1 MRPEHLFSWDRARL
15 LASGLAFLAALGLA
29 GRAGVEHARARV
41 NEQPVAFEIR
51 VLGAP
56 VDETAVPAEA
66 AHAIAVAW
74 ADETL
79 AIRVGER
86 EIVHG
91 TRGGLGASIDEVG
104 LAALITRARNPR
116 SLLRRYHAQ
125 LGRGPSI
132 DLPVTVSLDARSLL
146 GTLTSER
153 ERVDTAAASARIDP
167 RTGLVTPERHGQRLD
182 VHATLD
188 RIETSLAQ
196 GEHEVLAVVAA
207 EAPLR
212 TAEMLRGVRIEALL
226 GFFETRYSTLAE
238 SADRTFNLRVAASHL
253 DGTVL
258 MPGESLD
265 FNAVVG
271 ERNEVNGFR
280 PAPQIASGEVVDGV
294 GGGTCQVSGTLHA
307 AALFAGLAIT
317 ERSPHSRP
325 SAYLWMGLDAMV
337 AYPNVNLVFQNDQP
351 FPVVIGMT
359 MEAGVLRAEIRG
371 ERAAHLVTFA
381 RRIDETMPFSVREVA
396 DSTLPSGV
404 RVLRQRGVPGFRI
417 TRYRTVRD
425 LERNQAVRERAEDA
439 YPATEEIWRVG
450 SGPAAPV
457 GYVVPAGDTH
467 GEYLA
472 DQYLSASVGVG
483 TEDAMDIART
493 GGRTAVV
500 GWTRALIRE

>member
-1 MRPEHLFSWDRARL
+1 MRPELAHRVRL
-15 LASGLAFLAALGLA
+15 VLAVLAFLAALGLA

-41 NEQPVAFEIR
+41 DEQRAPFVIR
-51 VLGAP
+51 VLGTV
-56 VDETAVPAEA
+56 VDDAVPPADA
-66 AHAIAVAW
+66 AHAIATRW
-74 ADETL
+74 AEERL
-79 AIRVGER
+79 VVHIGER
-86 EIVHG
+86 SVIEG
-91 TRGGLGASIDEVG
+91 ARGALGASVDELD
-104 LAALITRARNPR
+104 LAGLITRAREPR

-125 LGRGPSI
+125 LGRGASI
-132 DLPVTVSLDARSLL
+132 DLPIAVTISSRAMFDALL
-146 GTLTSER
+146 AER
-153 ERVDTAAASARIDP
+153 EQVDAPAASARIDA
-167 RTGLVTPERHGQRLD
+167 RTGLVTPERDGRRLD

-188 RIETSLAQ
+188 RIEAALAQ
-196 GEHEVLAVVAA
+196 GEHEVEAVVT
-207 EAPLR
+207 EQAPAR
-212 TAEMLRGVRIEALL
+212 TAAALAGVRIEALL
-226 GFFETRYSTLAE
+226 GFFETRYSTLIE
-238 SADRTFNLRVAASHL
+238 SADRTFNLRVAASHI

-258 MPGESLD
+258 MPGESFD

-317 ERSPHSRP
+317 ERHPHSRP

-337 AYPNVNLVFQNDQP
+337 SYPSVNLVFQNDQP

-371 ERAAHLVTFA
+371 ARAAHLVTFA
-381 RRIDETMPFSVREVA
+381 RRIDEVTRFSARDVP

-404 RVLRQRGVPGFRI
+404 RVLRQRGVPGFHI

-425 LERNQAVRERAEDA
+425 LEHNQARRERAEDT
-439 YPATEEIWRVG
+439 YPPTEEIWRVG
-450 SGPAAPV
+450 SGPAAPAD
-457 GYVVPAGDTH
+457 YVAPPGDAH

-472 DQYLSASVGVG
+472 DHYLSASEGLG

-493 GGRTAVV
+493 GGSTAVS
-500 GWTRALIRE
+500 GWTRALIAE